1 MVLWGRNVADR
12 VLVIAPTHRSSTI
25 ILNFTSLHEAG
36 HAELGVFNDEEI
48 PDLFALSV
56 GVERD
61 IDTLAE
67 VAAYVRERPATWEMQ
82 EVIEELH
89 RYGALARFGPS
100 RNAEARQTILDR
112 LDAIAAQVHEHDRAL
127 GDSLRSAS
135 DGQIHAMAYLLLKRQ
150 LPPPR
155 AVALRQCLS

>member
-89 RYGALARFGPS
+89 RYGALARFGPVVVS
-100 RNAEARQTILDR
+100 VRLSVRAAPHVDVVKLYRLVDVPNAA
-112 LDAIAAQVHEHDRAL
+112 
-127 GDSLRSAS
+127 SL
-135 DGQIHAMAYLLLKRQ
+135 
-150 LPPPR
+150 LP
-155 AVALRQCLS
+155 